1 METKQFAKGEV
12 IFAEGSPGHSLYEV
26 LSGSVGIYV
35 ASGSAAEKKL
45 TELGPGGVFGEV
57 ALLEAVPRSAS
68 AIAGESGAEV
78 KEIREEEFLACL
90 SEDPGRILKVMCR
103 IGEWIRMR
111 TDDYEEACTVISE
124 FLSVTEGAEE
134 KESLAKRIIKLAA
147 AYRLGHKGWEA
158 KPLRLREL
166 PKKEAGDGSIQAY
179 RAGTV
184 IFREGD
190 ASSCMYAVHWG
201 KVGIFTALGTPEE
214 KKLTEIMPNQFFGE
228 MGMIENVPRSA
239 SAVVLED
246 DTTVETIT
254 SGDLEVLF
262 RRNPAEIDMILEH
275 LSHRLRQLTADYVDA
290 CGVVSALAEAREK
303 QIPAPEEVLKKAKQ
317 LSVGP
322 AR

>member
-1 METKQFAKGEV
+1 M
-12 IFAEGSPGHSLYEV
+12 
-26 LSGSVGIYV
+26 
-35 ASGSAAEKKL
+35 
-45 TELGPGGVFGEV
+45 
-57 ALLEAVPRSAS
+57 LEAVPRSAS

-246 DTTVETIT
+246 DTAVETIT